1 MEVEE
6 AEFEE
11 LIRIALMST
20 LPILKSKVELFSKP
34 KDSWLK
40 EKVEKLENQL
50 AGKKNQLKQLE
61 GKSKSQK
68 SELSKQASKLQ
79 QRKSELSNKVKVFRR
94 LFESAKD
101 QVINKDSNC

>member
-1 MEVEE
+1 MEVDE
-6 AEFEE
+6 AELEE

-50 AGKKNQLKQLE
+50 AGKKN
-61 GKSKSQK
+61 
-68 SELSKQASKLQ
+68 
-79 QRKSELSNKVKVFRR
+79 
-94 LFESAKD
+94 
-101 QVINKDSNC
+101 